1 MSLYEHVAVVAPGLS
16 LDRRRALVAAA
27 RSRGAST
34 SVDAELDAARC
45 RLAGFDDELDGSVP
59 SLESALRRV
68 AALEDD
74 LVAERERVAAA
85 RGRARASDDDSVGVE
100 YRTAIRE
107 LSELETDYAA
117 AREAL
122 GRARERAREARD
134 VRDRRLRLENR
145 VGNLER
151 AARDELVERVRPAA
165 DAAVRDAPGS
175 EETAFEDAGCVT
187 AALALVHVG
196 EVYAPVVLACR
207 RFRDGPSAEEW
218 LQAPVLRL

>member
-1 MSLYEHVAVVAPGLS
+1 MSLYDHVAVVAPGLS

-34 SVDAELDAARC
+34 SVDAELDAARR
-45 RLAGFDDELDGSVP
+45 RLTEFDDELDDSVP

-68 AALEDD
+68 AVLEDD
-74 LVAERERVAAA
+74 LVAERERVATA

-100 YRTAIRE
+100 YRAAIRD

-122 GRARERAREARD
+122 ERARERAREVRD

-151 AARDELVERVRPAA
+151 AARDELVERVRPAV

-175 EETAFEDAGCVT
+175 GATTFEEAGDVT
-187 AALALVHVG
+187 AALALVRVG
-196 EVYAPVVLACR
+196 EVHAPVVLACR
-207 RFRDGPSAEEW
+207 RFRDGPTAEEW